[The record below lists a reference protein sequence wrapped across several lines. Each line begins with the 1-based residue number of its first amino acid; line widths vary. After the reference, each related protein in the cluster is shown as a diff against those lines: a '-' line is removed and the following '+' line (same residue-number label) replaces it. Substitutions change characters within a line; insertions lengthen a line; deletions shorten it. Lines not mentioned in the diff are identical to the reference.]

1 VALKVHQNRRMNEH
15 MINEQN
21 AIIDAKK
28 CYNCNKVFRTPANLA
43 AHKLRKTPCLIR
55 EVAPDQVANPNRCIF
70 CNTIFTVHKSLIRH
84 LKTCKI
90 KNGGL
95 EILEDKTRHEQEI
108 RILKEKDIMRDK
120 ESAEYKQEINE
131 LKQTMKIRDELIINM
146 MQKIQASMEKN
157 TPQVINNQII
167 NNNQVN
173 ITINGYLS
181 PNIDHL
187 LKDDF
192 FKNFFLK
199 HGVSTP
205 TYIVPEIWLN
215 PDIPDNITAYIVNS
229 QKETMTCYNGK
240 GWKISTMD
248 AVCEEIR
255 DLSYEITANLINFPL
270 SVADQML
277 PGRMKMNRDDPA
289 QLIIETKMIK
299 QKFVENMEMC
309 REVGKKNHA
318 ITF

>member
-1 VALKVHQNRRMNEH
+1 MLSCKDDISN
-15 MINEQN
+15 
-21 AIIDAKK
+21 KK
-28 CYNCNKVFRTPANLA
+28 CYSCNKLFPTPSHLEK
-43 AHKLRKTPCLIR
+43 HKTRKTPCLIR
-55 EVAPDQVANPNRCIF
+55 EIDPKHINNPNRCIF
-70 CNTIFTVHKSLIRH
+70 CNKIFSNKDNLKKH
-84 LKTCKI
+84 LKLCKI

-108 RILKEKDIMRDK
+108 RILKEKDVIRDK
-120 ESAEYKQEINE
+120 ESEEYKQKIIEME
-131 LKQTMKIRDELIINM
+131 QTMKIRDELIINM
-146 MQKIQASMEKN
+146 MQKIQAGLEKN
-157 TPQVINNQII
+157 TPHVI
-167 NNNQVN
+167 NNQVN
-173 ITINGYLS
+173 INQVNVTINGYLS

-215 PDIPDNITAYIVNS
+215 PAIPDNITAYIVNS

-277 PGRMKMNRDDPA
+277 PGRMKINRDDPE

-309 REVGKKNHA
+309 RLVGKKNHA

>member
-1 VALKVHQNRRMNEH
+1 
-15 MINEQN
+15 MINDN
-21 AIIDAKK
+21 IDINSNKK
-28 CYNCNKVFRTPANLA
+28 CYSCGKIFQTPSHLEK
-43 AHKLRKTPCLIR
+43 HKLRKTPCLIR
-55 EVAPDQVANPNRCIF
+55 EVLPDQIANPNRCIF
-70 CNTIFTVHKSLIRH
+70 CNKIYSKKENLTKH
-84 LKTCKI
+84 LKLCKI

-95 EILEDKTRHEQEI
+95 EILEDKTRYEQEI
-108 RILKEKDIMRDK
+108 RILKEKDSIRDK
-120 ESAEYKQEINE
+120 ESTEYKQEINE
-131 LKQTMKIRDELIINM
+131 LKQTMKIRDELMINM
-146 MQKIQASMEKN
+146 MQKIQAGLEKN
-157 TPQVINNQII
+157 TPQIINNQV
-167 NNNQVN
+167 NNINQVN

-215 PDIPDNITAYIVNS
+215 PAIPDNITAYIVNS
-229 QKETMTCYNGK
+229 QKETMTCYNGR

-270 SVADQML
+270 SIADQML
-277 PGRMKMNRDDPA
+277 PGRMKINRDDPA

-299 QKFVENMEMC
+299 QKFIENMEMC
-309 REVGKKNHA
+309 RVVGKKNHA
-318 ITF
+318 VTIE

>member
-1 VALKVHQNRRMNEH
+1 MDDTTVN
-15 MINEQN
+15 
-21 AIIDAKK
+21 K
-28 CYNCNKVFRTPANLA
+28 CYNCGKLFKRPAELKR
-43 AHKLRKTPCLIR
+43 HKERKTPCLIR
-55 EVAPDQVANPNRCIF
+55 EMDPKQINNPNRCIF
-70 CNTIFTVHKSLIRH
+70 CNKVLSEKRH
-84 LKTCKI
+84 LEKHLLVCKI

-95 EILEDKTRHEQEI
+95 EILEDKTRYEQEI
-108 RILKEKDIMRDK
+108 RILKEKDVIRDK

-146 MQKIQASMEKN
+146 MQKIQDGMEKKN
-157 TPQVINNQII
+157 DSSSIVNII
-167 NNNQVN
+167 NSPVINQVN

-215 PDIPDNITAYIVNS
+215 PAIPDNITAYIVNS

-240 GWKISTMD
+240 SWKISTMD
-248 AVCEEIR
+248 AVCKEIR

-270 SVADQML
+270 SIADQML
-277 PGRMKMNRDDPA
+277 PGRMKMNRDDPE

-299 QKFVENMEMC
+299 QKFVENMELC
-309 REVGKKNHA
+309 RAVGKKNHA
-318 ITF
+318 ITVD

>member
-1 VALKVHQNRRMNEH
+1 MEALNKRDDTN
-15 MINEQN
+15 
-21 AIIDAKK
+21 K
-28 CYNCNKVFRTPANLA
+28 CYSCGKIFKLFKDLER
-43 AHKLRKTPCLIR
+43 HKERKTPCLIR
-55 EVAPDQVANPNRCIF
+55 EVTPDQISNPNRCIF
-70 CNTIFTVHKSLIRH
+70 CNKIMSKKENLTRH

-95 EILEDKTRHEQEI
+95 EILEDKTRYEQEI

-120 ESAEYKQEINE
+120 ESAKYKQEITE
-131 LKQTMKIRDELIINM
+131 LKQTMKIRDDLMINM
-146 MQKIQASMEKN
+146 MQKIQVGIEKN
-157 TPQVINNQII
+157 TPQVVNNQIV

-173 ITINGYLS
+173 ITINGYLT

-240 GWKISTMD
+240 SWKISTMD

-255 DLSYEITANLINFPL
+255 DLSYEITADLINFPL

-277 PGRMKMNRDDPA
+277 PGRMKINRDDPA

-309 REVGKKNHA
+309 RLVGKKNHA
-318 ITF
+318 ITID